1 MYFGTHII
9 NYNFEKLSEM
19 KRNVSLSLMLILGLF
34 VMVSCDGTGTKKFDE
49 DKSDNETK
57 KIEIKYLEDFMQF
70 ENHGQMVEYF
80 GDENVEETVLWKA
93 EGTVQ
98 YNVSILN
105 PEYANRVVVYWGVD
119 DEKEG
124 ADFVETT
131 HSVYTYGGEE
141 LVEGG
146 EIYPTKTEVKIGT
159 LLPEL
164 QEINGAAFTFLGMAW
179 DFGGAAIDL
188 NPKFD
193 DYDLYL
199 GCPEVEKMNEWPEE
213 YTNIV
218 GDTEFSSENENA
230 LALDLEIVSIT
241 YLGE

>member
-1 MYFGTHII
+1 LK
-9 NYNFEKLSEM
+9 NKKKLSEM
-19 KRNVSLSLMLILGLF
+19 KRNVGLSWMLILGLF
-34 VMVSCDGTGTKKFDE
+34 VMVSCDGTGSKKSDE

-70 ENHGQMVEYF
+70 ENHEQMVEYF

-105 PEYANRVVVYWGVD
+105 PQFTFRVVVYWGVD

-124 ADFVETT
+124 ADFIETT
-131 HSVYTYGGEE
+131 YSVYTYGGEE

-146 EIYPTKTEVKIGT
+146 AIYPTKTEVEIGT
-159 LLPEL
+159 SLPEL

-188 NPKFD
+188 DSRFD
-193 DYDLYL
+193 DYDIYL
-199 GCPEVEKMNEWPEE
+199 GCPEVEKLNDWPEE

-218 GDTEFSSENENA
+218 GDTEFSSENEYA